1 MKRILKMISLVLVV
15 SMMLCACGKS
25 QTPVAESSKPADTP
39 AAAEGGES
47 ADAPAAAESNEP
59 AAEPLRVAFITWEA
73 QGDNGFCD
81 SCVSGV
87 KRIAEEFGCEYTIL
101 EAAGDTSKYTQMV
114 DTCFQWGPDVVFAS
128 PNGFEE
134 QLCKY
139 ADENPD
145 IKIINIDTVLDNPN
159 KTISSVQFV
168 QEEGSFMAG
177 VVAALVTEGN
187 LEYSNEEKIVGAIGG
202 NDIAVIRSFI
212 HGYEQGVAYVNPE
225 IKVETSFLG
234 DFMDPVLGKQAANQ
248 LYAKGCDIVYQ
259 IAGVSGDGVL
269 EAAGENQKY
278 AIGVNSNQNGNVP
291 GYVVTSMVKDCGG
304 AIYDIFCKIQDGT
317 YEDGSHYRNY
327 YGEGGTYIA
336 IDEYTESILT
346 PEMMDFVKETEEK
359 LKSGEIKVELYPEF
373 WVE

>member
-1 MKRILKMISLVLVV
+1 MKKALSLMSLLLVFSIL
-15 SMMLCACGKS
+15 LCACGN
-25 QTPVAESSKPADTP
+25 TADTTTP
-39 AAAEGGES
+39 ESENAE
-47 ADAPAAAESNEP
+47 
-59 AAEPLRVAFITWEA
+59 EPLRVAFVTWES

-87 KRIAEEFGCEYTIL
+87 KRIAEEYGCEYTIL
-101 EAAGDTSKYTQMV
+101 EAGGDTSKYTQIV

-128 PNGFEE
+128 CNGFEE

-145 IKIINIDTVLDNPN
+145 IKIVNIDTILDNSN
-159 KTISSVQFV
+159 KTIASVQFV

-177 VVAALVTEGN
+177 VVAALVTEGE
-187 LEYSNEEKIVGAIGG
+187 LEYSNEDKVVGAVGG
-202 NDIAVIRSFI
+202 MDIAVIRSFI
-212 HGYEQGVAYVNPE
+212 YGYEQGVAYVDPE
-225 IKVETSFLG
+225 ITVETVYCG

-304 AIYDIFCKIQDGT
+304 AIYDIFTKI
-317 YEDGSHYRNY
+317 EDGSYVPGEHYRYY
-327 YGEGGTYIA
+327 YGEGGTFIA
-336 IDEYTESILT
+336 IDDYTESILT
-346 PEMMDFVKETEEK
+346 PEMMQFVSETEEK
-359 LKSGEIKVELYPEF
+359 LKAGEIEVELYPEF
-373 WVE
+373 WVD

>member
-1 MKRILKMISLVLVV
+1 MKKLVSILALLLALSLVF
-15 SMMLCACGKS
+15 SGCGNS
-25 QTPVAESSKPADTP
+25 TQDPADTSDTDKT
-39 AAAEGGES
+39 GE
-47 ADAPAAAESNEP
+47 
-59 AAEPLRVAFITWEA
+59 EPLRVAFVTWEA

-101 EAAGDTSKYTQMV
+101 EAGGDTSKYTQIV
-114 DTCFQWGPDVVFAS
+114 DTCFQWQPDVVFAS
-128 PNGFEE
+128 CNGFEE

-139 ADENPD
+139 ADQNPD
-145 IKIINIDTVLDNPN
+145 IKIINIDTILDNSN

-177 VVAALVTEGN
+177 VVAALVTEGG
-187 LEYSNEEKIVGAIGG
+187 LEYSNEEKIVGAVGG
-202 NDIAVIRSFI
+202 NDIPVIRSFI
-212 HGYEQGVAYVNPE
+212 YGYEQGVAYINPE
-225 IKVETSFLG
+225 IKVETVYCG

-248 LYAKGCDIVYQ
+248 LYAKGCDIIYQ
-259 IAGVSGDGVL
+259 IAGVTGDGCL

-304 AIYDIFCKIQDGT
+304 AIYDIFTKIM
-317 YEDGSHYRNY
+317 DGSYKAGEHYRYY

-346 PEMMDFVKETEEK
+346 PEMLETVREVEEK
-359 LKSGEIKVELYPEF
+359 LINGEIEVELYPDF
-373 WVE
+373 WVD